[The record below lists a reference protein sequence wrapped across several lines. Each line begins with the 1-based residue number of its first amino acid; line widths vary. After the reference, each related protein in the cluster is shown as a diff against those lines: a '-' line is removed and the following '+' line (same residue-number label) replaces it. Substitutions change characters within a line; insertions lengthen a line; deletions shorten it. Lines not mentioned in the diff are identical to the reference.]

1 MTKMIN
7 AEEFIQIAKLED
19 KRKNMKQD
27 IEITDN
33 RRRNLIY
40 NRISRKKG

>member
-7 AEEFIQIAKLED
+7 AEEFIQISKLED

-33 RRRNLIY
+33 RRRSLIY